1 MTFVAQLGGSSFSS
15 FFPERKI
22 QRNLLR
28 FFLIFFFF
36 RAGVNNNLTLK
47 GDSLIYNA
55 FHEHFHINRDAS

>member
-28 FFLIFFFF
+28 FF

-55 FHEHFHINRDAS
+55 FHEHFHMNRDAS